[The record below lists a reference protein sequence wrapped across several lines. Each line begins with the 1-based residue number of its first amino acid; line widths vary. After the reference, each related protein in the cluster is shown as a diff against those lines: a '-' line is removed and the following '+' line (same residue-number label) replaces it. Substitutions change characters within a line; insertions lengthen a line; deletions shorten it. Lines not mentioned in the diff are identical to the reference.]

1 MGGEDFDQRI
11 IDWLATEFKKDY
23 GIDLRTDKMALQRL
37 KEAAER
43 AKIELSTTM
52 ETEIN
57 LPFITADASGPKHM
71 NIKLTRAKL
80 ESMVEQLIDSLLPPM
95 QQALKDAGLSL
106 KEIDE
111 VILVGGMTRMPRVQ
125 QKVQEFFGKEPHKGV
140 NPDEVVGIGAAIQG
154 GVLRGDVKDILLLD
168 VTPLSLGIETLGGVM
183 TKLIERNTT
192 IPTRKSQIFSTATD
206 NQTAVSIHVLQGE
219 RDMAAD
225 NKTLGRFE
233 LVGIPAAPR
242 GIPQIEVTF
251 DIDANGIV
259 HVSAKD
265 LATQKEQSI
274 QITASSGLGEQEIKN
289 LVREAE
295 LHAEEDKKKRELVEA
310 RNHADTLIYSTEKTM
325 RDMGDKLDQ
334 KTKSDIESQIAKL
347 RTTMDGDDKDAIQRD
362 LDALMQLSHKVAEE
376 AYKRA
381 AGQQA
386 GAEAQQEATGES
398 QQQKKADEDVVDAD
412 FEEVKK

>member
-1 MGGEDFDQRI
+1 
-11 IDWLATEFKKDY
+11 
-23 GIDLRTDKMALQRL
+23 L

-71 NIKLTRAKL
+71 NVKLTRAKL
-80 ESMVEQLIDSLLPPM
+80 ESMVEELIDSVLPPM
-95 QQALKDAGLSL
+95 QQALKDAGLSRN
-106 KEIDE
+106 EIDE
-111 VILVGGMTRMPRVQ
+111 IILVGGMTRMPRVQ
-125 QKVQEFFGKEPHKGV
+125 QKVQEFFGKEPHRGV

-219 RDMAAD
+219 RDMASD

-233 LVGIPAAPR
+233 LVGIPTAPR

-274 QITASSGLGEQEIKN
+274 QITASSGLSDQEIKN

-295 LHAEEDKKKRELVEA
+295 QHAEEDKKKRELVEA
-310 RNHADTLIYSTEKTM
+310 RNHADTLIYSTEKTI
-325 RDMGDKLDQ
+325 RDMGDKIDQ

-347 RTTMDGDDKDAIQRD
+347 RTTIEGDDKDAIQRD
-362 LDALMQLSHKVAEE
+362 VDALMQLSHKVAEE

-381 AGQQA
+381 AGDQA
-386 GAEAQQEATGES
+386 GAQEQQDPTGGS
-398 QQQKKADEDVVDAD
+398 QQQKKPDEDVVDAD